1 MKPLFFTIATLLTI
15 SVSSLKAQNKATLDN
30 NQFVAVTQTQAT
42 TGKNNPVH
50 YKLTN
55 NNSVSMDFSLYK
67 EMKNGSWD
75 VVHHLDLAPGQ
86 SYEDVSGFT
95 GYTGKYAVFSAPHS
109 QWASF
114 PNQSEIAGLQVGTT
128 STPAAPPTTTTTPGT
143 TATSTTT
150 PATTTAPA
158 TGTPSVTTTTP
169 ASVPPADYNPTKP
182 TTPRP

>member
-30 NQFVAVTQTQAT
+30 NQFVALTQTQAT

-75 VVHHLDLAPGQ
+75 VVHHLDLPPGQ

-114 PNQSEIAGLQVGTT
+114 PNPSEIAGLQVGTT
-128 STPAAPPTTTTTPGT
+128 STPTAPPTTTPITTT
-143 TATSTTT
+143 TTTTT
-150 PATTTAPA
+150 PATTTTQA

-169 ASVPPADYNPTKP
+169 ASIPPADYNPAKP
-182 TTPRP
+182 ATPRP